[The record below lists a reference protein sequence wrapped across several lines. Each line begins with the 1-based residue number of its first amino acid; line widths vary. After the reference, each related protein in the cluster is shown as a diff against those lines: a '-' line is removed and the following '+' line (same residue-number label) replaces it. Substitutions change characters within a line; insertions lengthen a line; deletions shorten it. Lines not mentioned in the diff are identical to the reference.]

1 MRRTLA
7 WILTVLLS
15 AAAGAVAVLVV
26 ERRAPDQVAVGVGAG
41 YICPMHAEIVSDR
54 PARCAICGM
63 DLVPVTH
70 GADQGGGDTAT
81 VTIDPSVV
89 NSLGVRTSAVKRRR
103 LPRRVET
110 VGYVDYDRTRLRH
123 LYPPAAGQIEKLSL
137 SSEGERVEKGQFLFQ
152 LFSPMLGSSADRTY
166 AQQDGVVVELNIIE
180 GSYVDSTT
188 RVMTLA
194 DLESVWVV
202 ADVFEGQASWVE
214 PGQPAEVRLPYVT
227 GKSWQGSVEYVYANL
242 DPVTRTLKVRLRF
255 DNPDELLKPNM
266 HADVTI
272 DCGAVDN
279 VLAVPR
285 DAVIETEHE
294 QRVVL
299 SLGGGRFRPRRVET
313 GFESDDWVEVS
324 AGVEEGD
331 LVVVS
336 SQFLIDSEAN
346 LQVSL
351 SRMTEADDEDSGN

>member
-1 MRRTLA
+1 
-7 WILTVLLS
+7 
-15 AAAGAVAVLVV
+15 
-26 ERRAPDQVAVGVGAG
+26 
-41 YICPMHAEIVSDR
+41 
-54 PARCAICGM
+54 M
-63 DLVPVTH
+63 DLVPVAH
-70 GADQGGGDTAT
+70 ESNRADGNAAT
-81 VTIDPSVV
+81 VTIAPSVV
-89 NSLGVRTSAVKRRR
+89 NSLGVRTLAVERRR

-110 VGYVDYDRTRLRH
+110 VGYVEYDRTRLRH
-123 LYPPAAGQIEKLSL
+123 LFPPADGQIEELSI

-152 LFSPMLGSSADRTY
+152 LFSPMLGSSADKTY

-180 GSYVDSTT
+180 GSYVNSTT

-194 DLESVWVV
+194 DLDTVWVV

-214 PGQPAEVRLPYVT
+214 PGQPAEVRLPYVA
-227 GKSWQGSVEYVYANL
+227 GSSWQGTVEYVYANL
-242 DPVTRTLKVRLRF
+242 DPVTRTLKARLRF

-272 DCGAVDN
+272 DCGALED

-299 SLGGGRFRPRRVET
+299 ALGEGRFRPRLVET
-313 GFESDDWVEVS
+313 GVESGDWVELT
-324 AGVEEGD
+324 AGVDEGD

-346 LQVSL
+346 LQLSL
-351 SRMTEADDEDSGN
+351 QRMTETATGDPGN